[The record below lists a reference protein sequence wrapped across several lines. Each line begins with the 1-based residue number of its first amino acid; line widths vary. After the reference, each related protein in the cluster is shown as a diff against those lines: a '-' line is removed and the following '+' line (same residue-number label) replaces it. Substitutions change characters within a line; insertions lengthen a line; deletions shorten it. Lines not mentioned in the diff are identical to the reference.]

1 MGATLYLLAN
11 FYSIVHSTIDTRLH
25 TGIKARPND
34 KKSPMYPQDKARNK
48 IFKKC
53 LVMLNRLRE
62 HSTFTK
68 FDPNFGGAFP
78 KDVSD
83 PDPPS
88 SSHGY

>member
-25 TGIKARPND
+25 TGIKAKQND
-34 KKSPMYPQDKARNK
+34 KKSLTYPLDKARNRT
-48 IFKKC
+48 FKKC

-62 HSTFTK
+62 HSNFVK

-78 KDVSD
+78 KDVS
-83 PDPPS
+83 PPNLIYVT
-88 SSHGY
+88 H